1 MPSNLQ
7 GNVSYTDPDFERDPT
22 SIVLGARTG
31 LTGETVLGSHPLVPL
46 RRKDDDEPVP
56 DPDAP
61 PPPPPPPP
69 VSVPELALQF
79 RPCLSDIPSPGFDL
93 EAAVI
98 EAVKVEVGPQA
109 DVRYVCANGTGRIGI
124 WLRPAASEQANEARA
139 RGAQRIEMLRADE
152 QFAVFVSV
160 GFVKAV
166 ANDAFDKAPK
176 RTDQKGNPKP
186 DGPVHLT
193 GFSVQLQFP
202 DRLIATINGFDESR
216 NPDASFRLIITDR
229 LRVSGG
235 AVDVDTN
242 TVLEVDQSWFQ
253 FLAGI
258 AALAAG
264 VVNPIFLSASA
275 GFILASSIVGST
287 DLDDVEAAAGAVV
300 LERIP
305 TDIFI
310 PGGLKLVPI
319 YNRVSVSTAGVV
331 AGGGVL
337 VVPRDP
343 LVSVAGARQIAV
355 IEGETTATRSYQV
368 VTRDLRKPIRFR
380 WSGGTLSNEFGQATK
395 VTFDLS
401 GLKAVSREARV
412 RAADADN
419 LTSEAAA
426 SVRIFMTSAE
436 EEPDQPPICK
446 IRPWLAECKVPGDA

>member
-7 GNVSYTDPDFERDPT
+7 GNVSYTDPDFERYST

-46 RRKDDDEPVP
+46 RLKDDDEPVP
-56 DPDAP
+56 DPD
-61 PPPPPPPP
+61 
-69 VSVPELALQF
+69 VCHH
-79 RPCLSDIPSPGFDL
+79 RRRHRRYPCPSWRCSSGHALSDIPSPGFDL
-93 EAAVI
+93 EAALI

-124 WLRPAASEQANEARA
+124 CGGPAASEQANEARA

-202 DRLIATINGFDESR
+202 DRLITTINGFDESR

-258 AALAAG
+258 AALAPAW
-264 VVNPIFLSASA
+264 S
-275 GFILASSIVGST
+275 
-287 DLDDVEAAAGAVV
+287 
-300 LERIP
+300 
-305 TDIFI
+305 
-310 PGGLKLVPI
+310 
-319 YNRVSVSTAGVV
+319 
-331 AGGGVL
+331 
-337 VVPRDP
+337 
-343 LVSVAGARQIAV
+343 
-355 IEGETTATRSYQV
+355 TRSSCRPRPGSSCVLDRRQH
-368 VTRDLRKPIRFR
+368 RSGRRRGRR
-380 WSGGTLSNEFGQATK
+380 WRG
-395 VTFDLS
+395 
-401 GLKAVSREARV
+401 RART
-412 RAADADN
+412 D
-419 LTSEAAA
+419 SH
-426 SVRIFMTSAE
+426 
-436 EEPDQPPICK
+436 
-446 IRPWLAECKVPGDA
+446 